1 MEENPKN
8 GVTGEPEEPIELTPD
23 DAVPRHAV
31 PLQEGDVLA
40 ATPDDTGAHDSG
52 WRPAAYYAAP
62 RSAPKFPKW
71 VPLTCGVVAIAAI
84 CFMAVAG
91 AVLQAGGLAK
101 LVAIAFG
108 QMNAEAERMFDD
120 SVKPDARVSFS
131 KSLLSV
137 RDAIADGTI
146 ELPAALP
153 LLQEVQKATK
163 DRRLSPDEVDA
174 LTGSFEKS
182 LEKRRDAD
190 PAEPPTM
197 EL

>member
-8 GVTGEPEEPIELTPD
+8 GVPVDPAAQLDLTRD
-23 DAVPRHAV
+23 VAGRGLAG
-31 PLQEGDVLA
+31 PLPYGVVWA
-40 ATPDDTGAHDSG
+40 ATPDYTGAHDSG